1 MTDFDWFLRV
11 LISFNQSE
19 VNVYLTKNKHDLK
32 KNIHII
38 GSYPNVGNRSNEIY
52 LDLTGFIILSADR
65 QTMNNQMDDGVR
77 IYIIIRCFSQ
87 SAWLF

>member
-1 MTDFDWFLRV
+1 MLQCIFDSVMSDFDWFLRV

-38 GSYPNVGNRSNEIY
+38 GSYPKPDGH
-52 LDLTGFIILSADR
+52 DR
-65 QTMNNQMDDGVR
+65 RCMDFMR
-77 IYIIIRCFSQ
+77 
-87 SAWLF
+87 